1 MINAQTA
8 SEHEETPRGQRDHQ
22 TGSWRGEIDDVL
34 RAIAGGFIFAI
45 PLVYTMEMWA
55 LGITA
60 ELWKLLLFLGVAF
73 AITLGLAHS
82 RTGGFKADT
91 GRFATVEQAVDGVAV
106 GLLGAAVVLTVLNR
120 IQPGDP
126 LRGIL
131 GKVIVLAVPL
141 SIGAAVANAI
151 FGPRGERSRQ
161 GDEGEGQ
168 ERDATQAFLA
178 DLGATIIGA
187 IFLGFAIAPTD
198 EIPLLAAELTATH
211 LVALIGLSLLLSYII
226 VFASGYGA
234 GQGES
239 PGPFQHPLTET
250 VLAYV
255 VSLVVAL
262 ISLALFDRIEVDDP
276 FAHILAMVLVLGLP
290 ATIGGAAGRLVV

>member
-1 MINAQTA
+1 
-8 SEHEETPRGQRDHQ
+8 
-22 TGSWRGEIDDVL
+22 
-34 RAIAGGFIFAI
+34 
-45 PLVYTMEMWA
+45 MEMWSI
-55 LGITA
+55 GVTA
-60 ELWKLLLFLGVAF
+60 ELWKLVLFLGVAF
-73 AITLGLAHS
+73 VITLGLAHS
-82 RTGGFKADT
+82 RTGGFKADM
-91 GRFATVEQAVDGVAV
+91 GRFATIEQAVDGVAV
-106 GLLGAAVVLTVLNR
+106 GLLGAVAVLTVLNR

-126 LRGIL
+126 LKSIL

-161 GDEGEGQ
+161 GDEEEDEGQ
-168 ERDATQAFLA
+168 GRDAAQAFLT
-178 DLGATIIGA
+178 DVSATAIGA
-187 IFLGFAIAPTD
+187 IFLAFAIAPTD

-211 LVALIGLSLLLSYII
+211 QVALIGLSLLLSYII

-250 VLAYV
+250 VLAYM

-262 ISLALFDRIEVDDP
+262 VSLALFDRIEMDAP
-276 FAHILAMVLVLGLP
+276 FAHILSMVLVLGLP
-290 ATIGGAAGRLVV
+290 ATIGGAAGRLVI